1 MSETTRQNINQA
13 SAACQMAA
21 WKFGTLWCDFMHDSP
36 MWPIHGEYECRICG
50 RRYGVP
56 WGGATLAR
64 ASAKLIAAEPARI
77 RREGVPSFRSAS
89 LSLVI
94 TLLVLLA
101 SPLRAADEAM
111 VDSTSQAARAFARY
125 TARLQQESPWTLETV
140 EIDASLPKLGKQGRL
155 RAIRRLLPFGRPEY
169 QVLEIVG
176 DQTVRQQV
184 IVRYLS
190 EDVRA
195 AAIPASSVA
204 MTLTNYKFRYKGEV
218 NTGGN
223 IAYAFLITPRK
234 KREGLIK
241 GELWLDAETGAVVR
255 QSGYLVKKPSVFV
268 KRVDVTRET
277 ILHDGVA
284 EVRVT
289 HLSVD
294 TRLIGRAEL
303 IIHERLR
310 AISYTGLALN
320 IAER

>member
-1 MSETTRQNINQA
+1 MPEKVRQNIDQA
-13 SAACQMAA
+13 SAAGQTAA

-36 MWPIHGEYECRICG
+36 TWPIHGEYECRICG
-50 RRYGVP
+50 RRYAVP
-56 WGGATLAR
+56 WAGDIIVPAPAN
-64 ASAKLIAAEPARI
+64 LIAAEPARI
-77 RREGVPSFRSAS
+77 HRAGVPSFRSAS
-89 LSLVI
+89 PSLI
-94 TLLVLLA
+94 IALVLLLA
-101 SPLRAADEAM
+101 PPLRAEDEAM
-111 VDSTSQAARAFARY
+111 VDSTGRAAMAFARY
-125 TARLQQESPWTLETV
+125 TAGLQQESPWSLETV
-140 EIDASLPKLGKQGRL
+140 EIDASLPKLAKQGRL

-169 QVLEIVG
+169 QVLEIEG

-204 MTLTNYKFRYKGEV
+204 ITVANYKFRYKGEV
-218 NTGGN
+218 NTAGA

-241 GELWLDAETGAVVR
+241 GELWLDGETGAVVR
-255 QSGYLVKKPSVFV
+255 QSGYLIKKPSILV

-277 ILHDGVA
+277 VLRDGIA

-294 TRLIGRAEL
+294 TRLVGRAEL
-303 IIHERLR
+303 IIHEQPY
-310 AISYTGLALN
+310 AAADNSPALSM
-320 IAER
+320 AER